1 MRLLSDPLPLR
12 VAADLPRYR
21 AEAAARVL
29 PWVYGRV
36 TLSPVPLDDA
46 GLEWLVADHPV
57 VAVEAVRSAGKALDG
72 WQLVQRLD
80 ETGRAIATVRL
91 TRAPEAELAVQV
103 VGRRDDTSGA
113 LLEHPAAIA
122 ADLLRRCGWSP
133 AADAFQ
139 GLRDDFP
146 GLALGLVFAER
157 ETALRAAIGQ
167 VIEPLGAVWFADPP
181 TARRRA
187 LGVPVATLDVR
198 VVDQVTA
205 EASAG
210 DLATVARA
218 AFAYDWAANGARQS
232 VTVQAPDAVREF
244 GLLEAEMDLGGVRT
258 ARDALAIARARLADL
273 ARPSWT
279 IRATVDG
286 GLQVERGE
294 SVTMAHP
301 RAPAGAALVLSTARD
316 RARGTLELVLWM
328 PAGAAPRIEMT
339 QRAQAVDAA
348 RPDDSVTFRDG
359 VATFTISDPGGNP
372 LAGAA
377 VTLDGQDTRET
388 DAQGRVQ
395 FKTQRGAHTLDVYL
409 AGYAPF
415 SIEVMV

>member
-1 MRLLSDPLPLR
+1 MRLLSDVLPLR
-12 VAADLPRYR
+12 VAADLPKYR
-21 AEAAARVL
+21 ADAASRVL

-36 TLSPVPLDDA
+36 TLAPVPLDEA

-57 VAVEAVRSAGKALDG
+57 VAVEAVRSEGKALDG

-146 GLALGLVFAER
+146 GLALGMVFAER
-157 ETALRAAIGQ
+157 GLRLRAAIGQ

-244 GLLEAEMDLGGVRT
+244 GLMEVEMDLGGVRT

-328 PAGAAPRIEMT
+328 PAGAAPRVEMT

>member
-1 MRLLSDPLPLR
+1 MRLLSDVLPLR
-12 VAADLPRYR
+12 VAADLPQYR
-21 AEAAARVL
+21 ADAASRVL

-36 TLSPVPLDDA
+36 TLAPVPLDEA

-57 VAVEAVRSAGKALDG
+57 VAVEAVRAAGKALDG

-80 ETGRAIATVRL
+80 ETGRAIATLRL

-146 GLALGLVFAER
+146 GMALGLVFAER
-157 ETALRAAIGQ
+157 ETALRAAIGR

-210 DLATVARA
+210 GLASMARA
-218 AFAYDWAANGARQS
+218 AFAYDWAATGARQS
-232 VTVQAPDAVREF
+232 VTVTAPDAVREY
-244 GLLEAEMDLGGVRT
+244 GLVEVEMDLGGVRT
-258 ARDALAIARARLADL
+258 ARDALAIASARLADL
-273 ARPSWT
+273 ARPGWT

-286 GLQVERGE
+286 SLRVERGD
-294 SVTMAHP
+294 SVAVSHP
-301 RAPAGAALVLSTARD
+301 RVPAGTALVLSTARD
-316 RARGTLELVLWM
+316 RARNMLELVMWM
-328 PAGAAPRIEMT
+328 PAGVAPRVEMT
-339 QRAQAVDAA
+339 QRAKAVDAA
-348 RPDDSVTFRDG
+348 RPDDSVIFRDG
-359 VATFTISDPGGNP
+359 VATFTISDSAGSP

-395 FKTQRGAHTLDVYL
+395 FKTERGAHTLAVYL

-415 SIEVMV
+415 EIEVAV

>member
-146 GLALGLVFAER
+146 GLALGMVFAER
-157 ETALRAAIGQ
+157 DTRVRAAIAQ
-167 VIEPLGAVWFADPP
+167 VIEPLGAVWVADPP

-187 LGVPVATLDVR
+187 IGVPMATLTVLNVER
-198 VVDQVTA
+198 ISA
-205 EASAG
+205 EAAAG
-210 DLATVARA
+210 ELATVARA
-218 AFAYDWAANGARQS
+218 AFGYDWATGGARQA
-232 VTVQAPDAVREF
+232 VTVSAPDAVQSYGR
-244 GLLEAEMDLGGVRT
+244 LEVELDMGAVRT
-258 ARDALAIARARLADL
+258 ARDALAIAQARLAMI
-273 ARPSWT
+273 ARPGWT
-279 IRATVDG
+279 LRATVDAYLAIAPG
-286 GLQVERGE
+286 DTVA
-294 SVTMAHP
+294 VDHP
-301 RAPAGAALVLSTARD
+301 RVPAGSALVLSTARD
-316 RARGTLELVLWM
+316 RGRGTLDLVAWM
-328 PAGAAPRIEMT
+328 PAGSAPRIEMI

-388 DAQGRVQ
+388 DALGRVQ
-395 FKTQRGAHTLDVYL
+395 FKTERGAHTLSVYL

-415 SIEVMV
+415 EIEVVV

>member
-1 MRLLSDPLPLR
+1 MRLLSDLLPLR

-21 AEAAARVL
+21 ADAAGRVL

-36 TLSPVPLDDA
+36 TLAPVPLDDA

-57 VAVEAVRSAGKALDG
+57 VAVEAVRSAGKTLDG

-80 ETGRAIATVRL
+80 ETGCAIATIRL
-91 TRAPEAELAVQV
+91 TRAPEGDLAAQV
-103 VGRRDDTSGA
+103 VGRRDDTSGV

-139 GLRDDFP
+139 ELRDDFP
-146 GLALGLVFAER
+146 GLALGMVFAER
-157 ETALRAAIGQ
+157 ETALRSALAQ
-167 VIEPLGAVWFADPP
+167 VIEPLGAVWVADPP
-181 TARRRA
+181 AARRRTIGA
-187 LGVPVATLDVR
+187 PMATLTVLHVER
-198 VVDQVTA
+198 ISA
-205 EASAG
+205 EATAG
-210 DLATVARA
+210 ELATVARA
-218 AFAYDWAANGARQS
+218 AFAHDWATGGARQA
-232 VTVQAPDAVREF
+232 VTVSAPDAVQAYGR
-244 GLLEAEMDLGGVRT
+244 LEVALDMGAVRT
-258 ARDALAIARARLADL
+258 ARDALAIAQDRLAMM
-273 ARPSWT
+273 ARPGWT
-279 IRATVDG
+279 LRATVDAYLAIAPG
-286 GLQVERGE
+286 DTVA
-294 SVTMAHP
+294 VDHP
-301 RAPAGAALVLSTARD
+301 RVPPGAALVLSTARD
-316 RARGTLELVLWM
+316 RSRGALEIVAWM
-328 PAGAAPRIEMT
+328 PAGSAPRVEMI

-359 VATFTISDPGGNP
+359 VATFRISDDSGNP

-377 VTLDGQDTRET
+377 VTLDGQDTRQT

-409 AGYAPF
+409 AGYQPF

>member
-1 MRLLSDPLPLR
+1 MRLLSDVLPLR
-12 VAADLPRYR
+12 VAAGLPKYR
-21 AEAAARVL
+21 ADAASRAL

-36 TLSPVPLDDA
+36 TLAPVPLDEA

-57 VAVEAVRSAGKALDG
+57 VAVEAVRSAGKAIDG

-80 ETGRAIATVRL
+80 ETGRAIATLRL
-91 TRAPEAELAVQV
+91 TRAPGVDLAVQV

-133 AADAFQ
+133 AGDAFQ

-146 GLALGLVFAER
+146 SVALGLVFAER
-157 ETALRAAIGQ
+157 ETTLRAAVAQ

-187 LGVPVATLDVR
+187 IGTPVVELDVR
-198 VVDQVTA
+198 VVDQLTA
-205 EASAG
+205 EAAAG

-218 AFAYDWAANGARQS
+218 AFDFDWAASGARQS
-232 VTVQAPDAVREF
+232 VTVTAPDAVREY
-244 GLLEAEMDLGGVRT
+244 GRLEVEMHLPGVRT
-258 ARDALAIARARLADL
+258 ARDALAIASARLADL
-273 ARPSWT
+273 ARPGWT

-286 GLQVERGE
+286 ALQVACGE
-294 SVTMAHP
+294 YVAMSHP
-301 RAPAGAALVLSTARD
+301 RVPVGTAMVLSTARD
-316 RARGTLELVLWM
+316 HARGTLDLVMWM
-328 PAGAAPRIEMT
+328 PSGAAPRVEMT
-339 QRAQAVDAA
+339 QRAHAVDAA
-348 RPDDSVTFRDG
+348 RPDNSVTYKDG
-359 VATFTISDPGGNP
+359 VATFTITDDAGSP

-377 VTLDGQDTRET
+377 VTLDGADTRKT

-395 FKTQRGAHTLDVYL
+395 FRSERGAHTLTVYL
-409 AGYAPF
+409 AGYEVF
-415 SIEVMV
+415 EIEVFV

>member
-1 MRLLSDPLPLR
+1 MRLLSDVLPLR
-12 VAADLPRYR
+12 VAADLPKYR
-21 AEAAARVL
+21 ADAASRVL

-36 TLSPVPLDDA
+36 TLAPVPLDEA

-57 VAVEAVRSAGKALDG
+57 VAVDAVRSDGKALDG

-80 ETGRAIATVRL
+80 ETGRAIATLRL
-91 TRAPEAELAVQV
+91 TRAPESELAVQV

-113 LLEHPAAIA
+113 VLEHPAAIA

-133 AADAFQ
+133 GSDAFQ

-146 GLALGLVFAER
+146 GMALGLVFAER

-187 LGVPVATLDVR
+187 LGVPVTTLDVR

-210 DLATVARA
+210 GLATVARA

-232 VTVQAPDAVREF
+232 VTVTAPDAVRQL
-244 GLLEAEMDLGGVRT
+244 GLLEVAMDLGGVRT
-258 ARDALAIARARLADL
+258 ARDALAIAQARLADL
-273 ARPSWT
+273 ARPGWT

-286 GLQVERGE
+286 GLHVERGD

-301 RAPAGAALVLSTARD
+301 RVPAGTALVLSTARD

-328 PAGAAPRIEMT
+328 PAGAAPRVEMT

-359 VATFTISDPGGNP
+359 QATFTITDSAGNP

-377 VTLDGQDTRET
+377 VTLDGQETRET
-388 DAQGRVQ
+388 DAQGRVM
-395 FKTQRGAHTLDVYL
+395 FKTERGAHTLDVYL

-415 SIEVMV
+415 AIEVMV